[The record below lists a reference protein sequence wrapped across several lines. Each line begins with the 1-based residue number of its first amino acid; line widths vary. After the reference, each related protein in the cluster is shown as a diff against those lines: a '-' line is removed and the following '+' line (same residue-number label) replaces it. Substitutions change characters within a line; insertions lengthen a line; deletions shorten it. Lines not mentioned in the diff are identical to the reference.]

1 MHIAVIGGTGLNTLE
16 HFTEVAVIDIDTP
29 WGKPSSPITI
39 LEHPSPTTGKPI
51 PIAFVARH
59 GVHHEYNPS
68 EIPVRANIA
77 ALRKLGVRSIIAFS
91 AAGSL
96 AEEVKPRDFVVPDQA
111 IDRTKGIRPFTFFD
125 EGFVLHV
132 PFADPFDKNV
142 GDVVRKCG
150 HSLEGDGVVL
160 HDKGTLVVMGKHDL
174 HWLNDALVSKVTRSH
189 EKGQKHVLDRLIN

>member
-1 MHIAVIGGTGLNTLE
+1 MVDL
-16 HFTEVAVIDIDTP
+16 DTP

-51 PIAFVARH
+51 PIAFIARH
-59 GVHHEYNPS
+59 GLHHQYLPS

-111 IDRTKGIRPFTFFD
+111 IDRTKGIRPHTFSED
-125 EGFVLHV
+125 GFVVHV
-132 PFADPFDKNV
+132 PFADPFDNRI

-160 HDKGTLVVMGKHDL
+160 HDKGTLIVMGMFFSIPSA
-174 HWLNDALVSKVTRSH
+174 NPIECYA
-189 EKGQKHVLDRLIN
+189 RLKTAWDEIQG